1 MDSNWIIV
9 TFAPKFQLQMGIKE
23 KLRNRF
29 LKMPSDFTFDE
40 MQRLLEGFGYEKS
53 NKGKTSGSRLI
64 FKNGAKRP
72 IMLHKPHPGNI
83 VKEYAMKQVLEDLKE
98 AGFIKE
104 ED

>member
-1 MDSNWIIV
+1 
-9 TFAPKFQLQMGIKE
+9 MGTKE
-23 KLRNRF
+23 KLRDRF

-40 MQRLLEGFGYEKS
+40 MQRLLEGYGYEKS

-83 VKEYAMKQVLEDLKE
+83 IKEYAMKQVLEDLKE
-98 AGFIKE
+98 AGFIKR
-104 ED
+104 EDKI

>member
-1 MDSNWIIV
+1 
-9 TFAPKFQLQMGIKE
+9 MGTKE

-40 MQRLLEGFGYEKS
+40 MQRLLEGYGYEKS

-64 FKNGAKRP
+64 FKNGNKRP

-83 VKEYAMKQVLEDLKE
+83 VKEYAMKQVLDDLKE

>member
-1 MDSNWIIV
+1 M
-9 TFAPKFQLQMGIKE
+9 
-23 KLRNRF
+23 
-29 LKMPSDFTFDE
+29 
-40 MQRLLEGFGYEKS
+40 EGFGYEKS